1 MMGQETA
8 QAAQPTP
15 SRAPASRNAPDHAPD
30 ASLTDREERFCME
43 YVQGSSRGNATKS
56 ALAAGY
62 GGGTNAKSAGVTA
75 SKLLARAKIAS
86 RVRELQE
93 SIAARAGDS
102 LQGHLARLDEL
113 VDQARDLKQLT
124 AAVRAEELRGKAL
137 GFYVERIQVSADIG
151 DSDLLAA
158 VAKIM
163 PDQAQLVAALL
174 VRSRGERD
182 PEIIEGTAEA
192 QKTATDGA

>member
-1 MMGQETA
+1 MMAQETA
-8 QAAQPTP
+8 QA
-15 SRAPASRNAPDHAPD
+15 NARRPHAKPRPELDPDK
-30 ASLTDREERFCME
+30 LTAREERFAHE
-43 YVQGSSRGNATKS
+43 YALGEARGNGTKA
-56 ALAAGY
+56 ALRAGLSPS
-62 GGGTNAKSAGVTA
+62 GSIKSAGVIA
-75 SKLLARAKIAS
+75 AKYLARTKVAS
-86 RVRELQE
+86 RVRELQDQA
-93 SIAARAGDS
+93 AARAGDS

-163 PDQAQLVAALL
+163 PDQAGLVAALL
-174 VRSRGERD
+174 VRSRGERE
-182 PEIIEGTAEA
+182 PNIIEGTAEP
-192 QKTATDGA
+192 QNSAT